1 MRKIK
6 KLLNELSEAFEESI
20 DRRTETFENR
30 SEKWQESEKGE
41 MFESET
47 DRLQEMKDDLDDWIG
62 EIEDFG

>member
-1 MRKIK
+1 MKKIK
-6 KLLNELSEAFEESI
+6 KLLNELSEAFEEKI

-47 DRLQEMKDDLDDWIG
+47 DRLQEMKDDIDDFIC